1 VSAGSPGGRGRA
13 VAAAG
18 AAAAAVLPVL
28 AELRLAPAEQRP
40 SGRWRGSEVVPRGAT
55 LLGVSLRTPQLEAMG
70 ADPAVVRSMVLGLPF
85 DVVRLGAYWSRLE
98 RSPQR
103 WSFEELDTQI
113 DDAASYGKRV
123 ILGVGAVKNFGY
135 PEQFVPA
142 HQLRSPL
149 PERALIGP
157 RTHPRLLEGA
167 LAFIGAVV
175 ERYREHPAVGAW
187 QVEHEAVDPLGL
199 EHSWRLSESFVR
211 AEIDVVRRADPGRPV
226 ILNGFLPTSLP
237 VRAQQWWRTRD
248 QGDSLA
254 VASRLADV
262 VGIDFYPRHGLVSVG
277 KVTCYLDG
285 SRRRW
290 HQRRRQR
297 VGEGRRVMVTEG
309 QAEPWETVT
318 EPPSPNGRVMYSCRP
333 EDVISTYNQCMR
345 WHAGLWAYLF
355 WGAEY
360 WVKRALIGD
369 RSYLDAVARVLR
381 EA

>member
-1 VSAGSPGGRGRA
+1 
-13 VAAAG
+13 
-18 AAAAAVLPVL
+18 
-28 AELRLAPAEQRP
+28 
-40 SGRWRGSEVVPRGAT
+40 
-55 LLGVSLRTPQLEAMG
+55 
-70 ADPAVVRSMVLGLPF
+70 MVLGLPF

-98 RSPQR
+98 RSVR
-103 WSFEELDTQI
+103 CWSFGELDAQL
-113 DDAASYGKRV
+113 DDAASHGKDV

-135 PEQFVPA
+135 PELFVPG
-142 HQLRSPL
+142 HQLGSPL
-149 PERALIGP
+149 PEHSMIGP
-157 RTHPRLLEGA
+157 DSHPHLLEGA
-167 LAFIGAVV
+167 RAFVAAVV
-175 ERYREHPAVGAW
+175 ERYRHHPAVVAW

-211 AEIDVVRRADPGRPV
+211 SEVDVVRKVDPSRPV

-262 VGIDFYPRHGLVSVG
+262 VGIDFYPRHALVGVG
-277 KVTCYLDG
+277 TRTCYLDG

-290 HQRRRQR
+290 HR
-297 VGEGRRVMVTEG
+297 GRRHKVSDGRRAMVTEG

-333 EDVISTYNQCMR
+333 EDVITTYNQCMG

-360 WVKRALIGD
+360 WVKRALAGD